1 MKHLWAGRWPCR
13 LLRGRDWWAR
23 AGAVRFFTPP
33 PALREPFKAPARRL
47 RVSAR
52 RRVAALTG
60 RSPPSCCVAMDIGA
74 DEFEQSLPLLQ
85 ELVLG
90 ADFVGKAP
98 GSQALAPEL
107 AGRLAWGGYGSR
119 AAPGGR
125 GEAQPGGLQAAG
137 DSSRAPRKDSG
148 TPQVWAVECWSAVP
162 FVAPV

>member
-1 MKHLWAGRWPCR
+1 MGRQVRCLPG
-13 LLRGRDWWAR
+13 LVGARGGCAFLHS
-23 AGAVRFFTPP
+23 APP
-33 PALREPFKAPARRL
+33 PLREPFKAPARRL

-60 RSPPSCCVAMDIGA
+60 RPPPSCCVAMDIGA

-98 GSQALAPEL
+98 GSQALAPEP
-107 AGRLAWGGYGSR
+107 AGRRSWGGYGSR
-119 AAPGGR
+119 ARPGGR
-125 GEAQPGGLQAAG
+125 GEAQPGGLQATG

-148 TPQVWAVECWSAVP
+148 TPQVWAVGCWSAVP

>member
-1 MKHLWAGRWPCR
+1 MKHLWAGRCAACR
-13 LLRGRDWWAR
+13 GWWAR

-60 RSPPSCCVAMDIGA
+60 RPPPSCCVAMDIGA

-98 GSQALAPEL
+98 GSQALAPEP
-107 AGRLAWGGYGSR
+107 AGRRSWGGYGSR
-119 AAPGGR
+119 ARPGGR
-125 GEAQPGGLQAAG
+125 GEAQPGGLQATG

-148 TPQVWAVECWSAVP
+148 TPQVWAVGCWSAVP
-162 FVAPV
+162 FVAPM